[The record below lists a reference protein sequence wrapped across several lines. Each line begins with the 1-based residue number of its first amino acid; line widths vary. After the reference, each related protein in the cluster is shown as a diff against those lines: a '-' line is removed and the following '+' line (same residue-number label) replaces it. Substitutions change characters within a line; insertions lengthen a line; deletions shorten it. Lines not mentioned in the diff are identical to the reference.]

1 MTKFYNL
8 GEESQIIS
16 NLTTKNISIVNNIIN
31 DLNI

>member
-1 MTKFYNL
+1 MKKFYNL

-31 DLNI
+31 NLNI